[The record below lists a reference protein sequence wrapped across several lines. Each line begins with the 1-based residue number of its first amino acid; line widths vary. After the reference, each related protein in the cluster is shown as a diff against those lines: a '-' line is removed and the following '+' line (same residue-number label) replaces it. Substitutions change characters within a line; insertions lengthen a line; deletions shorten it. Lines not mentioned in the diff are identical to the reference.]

1 MYVHTCILFYSQLSL
16 EEKIGVIAR
25 EIYGA
30 DGISLSDEAKKK
42 IEDYTRQVR
51 YEKVGIT
58 CDNTAVNRCLIVQYT

>member
-1 MYVHTCILFYSQLSL
+1 MCINVHACILRCLQLSL

-51 YEKVGIT
+51 YEMSYPTTQLSTGASRV
-58 CDNTAVNRCLIVQYT
+58 YP